1 MRRGFTLIELL
12 IVIAIIGVLSS
23 VVLSALNTARTKASA
38 SSQDQEID
46 QYLNA
51 LQLYVLDHGGYP
63 YPGDTAAHCLGAY
76 AGAQCGLASAPTA
89 GSSALDAALTSYI
102 PGLPAGPAFPLASG
116 DSWTGFVYFCTGYN
130 GTACTNA
137 RITWLSQH
145 TGVPCARGAAGNEAA
160 YPGFTVCKLTLQ

>member
-1 MRRGFTLIELL
+1 MRRGFTLVELL

-63 YPGDTAAHCLGAY
+63 YPGDTGPHCLGAY
-76 AGAQCGLASAPTA
+76 PGGKCGTVSSPTY
-89 GSSALDAALTSYI
+89 SSATLDAALNTYI
-102 PGLPAGPAFPLASG
+102 PGLPGGPAFPLSG
-116 DSWTGFVYFCTGYN
+116 DSWTGFIYFCTGYN

-145 TGVPCARGAAGNEAA
+145 TGVPCARGAAGNETT
-160 YPGFTVCKLTLQ
+160 YPGFTVCKLTLL